1 MSTDIKSNIIISQEL
16 SLASK
21 ALDWL
26 FNNFR
31 LLTDFDNPL
40 ILMCNGENKLA
51 VFRTNSGLEIIIGK
65 SDK

>member
-1 MSTDIKSNIIISQEL
+1 MSTDIKSNIIVSQEL

-31 LLTDFDNPL
+31 LRTDFDNPL
-40 ILMCNGENKLA
+40 IITCNGEIKLA

-65 SDK
+65 S